1 MKQVVG
7 PINFAYLKKY
17 IFPNCVMPIKCAMK
31 FKVLYLLIA
40 YISIMIP
47 ITLFTAAISKANYL
61 LRLLKRK
68 SFILQWKEI
77 KL

>member
-1 MKQVVG
+1 
-7 PINFAYLKKY
+7 
-17 IFPNCVMPIKCAMK
+17 MPIKCAMK